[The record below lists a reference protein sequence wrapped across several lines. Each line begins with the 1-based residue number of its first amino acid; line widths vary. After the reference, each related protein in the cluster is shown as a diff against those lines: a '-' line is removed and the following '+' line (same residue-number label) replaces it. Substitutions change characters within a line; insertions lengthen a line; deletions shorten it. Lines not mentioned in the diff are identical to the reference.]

1 MPSVNLGDLPDA
13 VQRALQVRAIH
24 HGHSTEAEIKAIL
37 ETATLPPGRLKL
49 GSLLTSIAKEAGP
62 LTDDEVEFFARIR
75 EKTSVEPMD
84 LE

>member
-13 VQRALQVRAIH
+13 VQRALQARAIH
-24 HGHSTEAEIKAIL
+24 HGRSTEAEIKAIL

-49 GSLLTSIAKEAGP
+49 GSLLISIAKEAGP

-75 EKTSVEPMD
+75 EKIPAETMD